1 MNAPGPRSNFRR
13 SAAAL
18 VVLLALQIPAP
29 LASAGSSPGGER
41 PKIVING
48 KPVSVSAGAPASRL
62 LRVPLDD
69 GAFVRLGEDQNVVIE
84 ATPKSGEGILGFAR
98 RLSGDPLTAEKITDS
113 NGGRRDLLS
122 GTLYRVSLDL
132 LTPKMRLRALRALF
146 PEDRFE
152 PDSWQHKVRGVGPFG
167 RESLWHIA
175 TWFTGNGENFRAI
188 RELNELPDDEL
199 GRGTTVAIPA
209 ELLVPELRSA
219 LPKGDGGFR
228 LDYGKDA
235 YGDFAIYRLRPRE
248 ALYSG
253 VVVRFT
259 GRIHAQDVNALA
271 AELAKRNGIPDVTDI
286 PVGYRVKIPLDLL
299 QPEFLPPGDP
309 RRVAYETE
317 VAESEKFTNPILAQG
332 LEGITVILD
341 PGHGGKDAGASMGGV
356 WESLYVYDIVM
367 RTKRRLETRTAA
379 HVLVTTRDGADFKIH
394 DSDVLPF
401 SRGHAVLT
409 TPPYPIVD
417 PAFGV
422 NLRWYLVNSIFR
434 QITQRVTKTKSGS
447 GGSKANDEDKVVFL
461 SVHADSLHPSLRG
474 AMAYIPAASLGADTY
489 GKSGSAYAAFREVQE
504 NPFVSLPRDRRTMS
518 EGLSRQ
524 LAEKVIGAIA
534 AKNLPVHPF
543 KPVREKVI
551 RDQREWV
558 PAVLRYNAVP
568 AKLLLEVCNLGNDL
582 DRSLIQ
588 TRAYREDI
596 ATAIVQGLLDYYGK
610 NSAGG
615 GSVQVAKSAK

>member
-1 MNAPGPRSNFRR
+1 MSAPSPLASSRR
-13 SAAAL
+13 PLAAAL
-18 VVLLALQIPAP
+18 LGALVLQFPAP
-29 LASAGSSPGGER
+29 LASAGPER
-41 PKIVING
+41 PKIVIG
-48 KPVSVSAGAPASRL
+48 GSSKPKPPAPLAPTHRTI
-62 LRVPLDD
+62 RMPLDD
-69 GAFVRLGEDQNVVIE
+69 GAIVRLAEDQSVEIE
-84 ATPKSGEGILGFAR
+84 ATPKPGEGLLAFAR
-98 RLSGDPLTAEKITDS
+98 RLCGDALAADRIADS
-113 NGGRRDLLS
+113 NGGRRELLS
-122 GTLYRVSLDL
+122 GARYRVALDL
-132 LTPKMRLRALRALF
+132 LTPEMRLRALRALF

-175 TWFTGNGENFRAI
+175 TWFTGKGENFRAI

-209 ELLVPELRSA
+209 ELLLPALRST

-228 LDYGKDA
+228 LDYGRDA
-235 YGDFAIYRLRPRE
+235 YGDFAIYRLRPGE

-271 AELAKRNGIPDVTDI
+271 GELAKRNGIPDVTDI

-309 RRVAYETE
+309 RRVAYEKE

-367 RTKRRLETRTAA
+367 RAKRRLETQTAA
-379 HVLVTTRDGADFKIH
+379 RVLVTTRDGAAFKIQ
-394 DSDVLPF
+394 DADVLPF

-417 PAFGV
+417 PVFGV
-422 NLRWYLVNSIFR
+422 NLRWYLANSIFR
-434 QITQRVTKTKSGS
+434 QIMLGATSAKGS
-447 GGSKANDEDKVVFL
+447 STAAKGNDEDKVVFL

-474 AMAYIPAASLGADTY
+474 AMAYIPAASLGEDNF

-504 NPFVSLPRDRRTMS
+504 SPFVSLPRARRTMS

-524 LAEKVIGAIA
+524 LAERVIGAFA
-534 AKNLPVHPF
+534 ARNLHVHPF

-551 RDQREWV
+551 RDRREWV

-568 AKLLLEVCNLGNDL
+568 AKLLLEVCNLGNEL
-582 DRSLIQ
+582 DRNLIQ
-588 TRAYREDI
+588 TRAYREEI
-596 ATAIVQGLLDYYGK
+596 AAAIVQGLLDYYGK
-610 NSAGG
+610 NSGSG